1 VTGDS
6 LWAVLWGAPGQL
18 HEVRVGPARCWVP
31 VEQRRAFV
39 RLLGE
44 DDVFV
49 SPVPRAHPD
58 DLSWAQTHVLWARL
72 ETPECAALLG
82 RMRVGPTLVIR
93 EGQSSRR
100 TALWALSAPLEG
112 PWIIRATERLAHVL
126 KGRRATASPT
136 SVIPS
141 PFTRITVGR
150 ARPSSCFIEYESETF
165 ATAREIVGGLR
176 DAPERH
182 DWRQAA

>member
-1 VTGDS
+1 MTGDN
-6 LWAVLWGAPGQL
+6 LWALLWGAPGQL
-18 HEVRVGPARCWVP
+18 HEVHVGPARCWVP
-31 VEQRRAFV
+31 VERRRAFV

-58 DLSWAQTHVLWARL
+58 DLSWAQTRVLWARL
-72 ETPECAALLG
+72 EAPECAPLLA

-126 KGRRATASPT
+126 KGRRGAASPT
-136 SVIPS
+136 SLIPS
-141 PFTRITVGR
+141 PFTRITIGR